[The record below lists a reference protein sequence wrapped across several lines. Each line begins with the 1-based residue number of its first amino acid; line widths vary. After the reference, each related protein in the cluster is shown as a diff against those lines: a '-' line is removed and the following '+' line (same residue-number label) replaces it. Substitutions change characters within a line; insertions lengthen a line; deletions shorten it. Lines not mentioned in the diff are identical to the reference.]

1 MKYECHTCGSQNCKL
16 WRESHCYSK
25 DPIPLKCWKCLE
37 DFGHT
42 INLSLT
48 DQVHDSEL
56 NDVNW
61 VPAVPYDED
70 SYWGYTSV
78 PENRVQWWKNLP
90 DKPFSETKKE
100 KPKIG
105 AWDVDFLLGEW
116 YLGFGKLRL
125 HTPSG
130 WWSLYTLFIWK
141 FAFSIHL
148 PFKDKK

>member
-1 MKYECHTCGSQNCKL
+1 MNIEY
-16 WRESHCYSK
+16 
-25 DPIPLKCWKCLE
+25 
-37 DFGHT
+37 
-42 INLSLT
+42 
-48 DQVHDSEL
+48 
-56 NDVNW
+56 
-61 VPAVPYDED
+61 
-70 SYWGYTSV
+70 
-78 PENRVQWWKNLP
+78 
-90 DKPFSETKKE
+90 KPFPETKKE